1 MSNSE
6 DMKMENI
13 DRFSKYYSGDLKEV
27 EEELL
32 FSELASNNSVR
43 NEFKTFSMVN
53 SALPS
58 IVSSY
63 KPSSDSKSKLFA
75 KAGFALPIETVT
87 PKIADV
93 TVPKITPINK
103 FPYFNSFI
111 QIAASSL
118 ITVLV
123 MLYLLDFGNDSGTKL
138 NNPIIEKS
146 QNITVNTNLITNP
159 DSTKENSEIQKE
171 IVYVYVDRYIQSENE
186 LIDNEQFSQNDI
198 HYSELKNSD
207 EVIKIQQNNNRYIN
221 FNQLNTNISNQLN
234 IFSLQKN
241 IKSKLEISLEHSFP
255 WHLPDAKITPES
267 YNKFNNMGIRVMYKV
282 NDYLKLGG
290 GINQSTFYT
299 EFEGLASDGGI
310 YSYRMQPNLT
320 TYTTDISV
328 NLYNG
333 ESLKPYIQLGV
344 GANQAGI
351 IVSPALGVEYEVI
364 EPLSLYF
371 SGTLDYYRFV
381 HNENWFNTQKFRLNY
396 GISLKL

>member
-1 MSNSE
+1 
-6 DMKMENI
+6 MKMENI
-13 DRFSKYYSGDLKEV
+13 DRFSKYYSGDLKQV

-43 NEFKTFSMVN
+43 DEFKTFTMVN
-53 SALPS
+53 SSLSS

-63 KPSSDSKSKLFA
+63 RPSEVSKSKLFA
-75 KAGFALPIETVT
+75 KAGFVVPIDAVT
-87 PKIADV
+87 PKPVETAI
-93 TVPKITPINK
+93 PKIKPINK
-103 FPYFNSFI
+103 SPYFNSI
-111 QIAASSL
+111 LQIAASSL
-118 ITVLV
+118 ITILV
-123 MLYLLDFGNDSGTKL
+123 MLYLFDFGDDASKNFINQITDNTNIANDKMNEKAIMEDAENDS
-138 NNPIIEKS
+138 P
-146 QNITVNTNLITNP
+146 VR
-159 DSTKENSEIQKE
+159 KE
-171 IVYVYVDRYIQSENE
+171 IVYIYVDRFINSENE
-186 LIDNEQFSQNDI
+186 LIDNEQIPQNDI
-198 HYSELKNSD
+198 HYSELIKSDDVISLHKNNYNH
-207 EVIKIQQNNNRYIN
+207 NN
-221 FNQLNTNISNQLN
+221 FTQLNTKIYNQLN
-234 IFSLQKN
+234 IFSLQKS
-241 IKSKLEISLEHSFP
+241 IKNNLEISLEHSFP

-299 EFEGLASDGGI
+299 EFDGIASDGGI

-351 IVSPALGVEYEVI
+351 IISPALGIEYEVI
-364 EPLSLYF
+364 EQLSLYF